1 MHGRLSGRSF
11 NDFSKC
17 ASILAQTHILTFQ
30 CNRENDLKNIKYF
43 LCPLQQSTLKSH
55 QWIKKDQE
63 NKSAQ
68 EGGTRR
74 RTIEGTRGETGEIGN
89 EKGGK
94 EKRKAIRL
102 FKPDFLVV
110 IQIKYIEIIH
120 LWKRDHFCYN
130 RNEAAVSFSASQL
143 PEIFS
148 FQPLFVWYIL

>member
-74 RTIEGTRGETGEIGN
+74 RTIEGTRGETGEKGN

-94 EKRKAIRL
+94 EKRKAIRPL
-102 FKPDFLVV
+102 QTWFSGSYTN
-110 IQIKYIEIIH
+110 QIY
-120 LWKRDHFCYN
+120 RDHTPVKE
-130 RNEAAVSFSASQL
+130 RSFL
-143 PEIFS
+143 
-148 FQPLFVWYIL
+148 L